1 MGEFNKDTI
10 ILLGYQILNQ
20 PGLSV
25 LSPRTTAKR
34 LDCSPRSESREAKG
48 LEKQEAVG
56 ERSSKTSFV
65 FALWIILAATMVRAI
80 EWVDGKLRILD
91 QSKLP
96 REQIFA
102 DLDDYRGV
110 VLAIKEMR
118 VRGAPAIGVAAAYGI
133 ALAASSIRTTNKDDL
148 IAQLNQVMQA
158 FAASRPTAVNL
169 FQAIDRMRKA
179 ARGHGVAEIKKS
191 LIDEAKRIHKE
202 EVSATEKLSQ
212 LGAEL
217 IKDGFTLLT
226 HCNAGPL
233 ATAGSGT
240 ALGAIKAAKE
250 QGKKLSVFVT
260 ETRPLL
266 QGARLTTWELMQED
280 IPVTLITDSMAG
292 YFMKRGEIDCV
303 IVGADRIAANGYTA
317 NKIGTYTLAVL
328 ANAHGIPFYVAA
340 PTTTIDLSLLSGYQ
354 IPIEERSPEE
364 VTHIQGVPIA
374 PAGIRAANPAFD
386 ITPGSYI
393 TAIIT
398 EKGIIRP
405 PYTEGLKAIGS
416 RFP

>member
-1 MGEFNKDTI
+1 M
-10 ILLGYQILNQ
+10 
-20 PGLSV
+20 
-25 LSPRTTAKR
+25 A
-34 LDCSPRSESREAKG
+34 
-48 LEKQEAVG
+48 
-56 ERSSKTSFV
+56 
-65 FALWIILAATMVRAI
+65 RAI
-80 EWVDGKLRILD
+80 EWLDSKLRILD

-102 DLDDYRGV
+102 DLDNYYDV

-118 VRGAPAIGVAAAYGI
+118 IRGAPAIGVAAAYGI
-133 ALAASSIRTTNKDDL
+133 ALGASNIRTANKDDFL
-148 IAQLNQVMQA
+148 AQLNQVMQA

-169 FQAIDRMRKA
+169 FQAISRMKKA
-179 ARGHGVAEIKKS
+179 AEGDGVTEIRRS
-191 LIDEAKRIHKE
+191 LVNEAKRIHQE
-202 EVSATEKLSQ
+202 EVTATEKLSQ

-226 HCNAGPL
+226 HCNAGAL
-233 ATAGSGT
+233 ATAGYGT
-240 ALGAIKAAKE
+240 ALGVIKAAKE
-250 QGKKLSVFVT
+250 QGKKVSVFVT

-266 QGARLTTWELMQED
+266 QGARLTTWELIQEG

-340 PTTTIDLSLLSGYQ
+340 PTTTIDLSLPSGYQ

-364 VTHIQGVPIA
+364 VTHIQGIPIA
-374 PAGIRAANPAFD
+374 PAGVRAANPAFD
-386 ITPGSYI
+386 ITPHSYV

-398 EKGIIRP
+398 EKGIIRA
-405 PYTEGLKAIGS
+405 PYTEGLRRIGS
-416 RFP
+416 RFS

>member
-1 MGEFNKDTI
+1 MIAST
-10 ILLGYQILNQ
+10 
-20 PGLSV
+20 
-25 LSPRTTAKR
+25 
-34 LDCSPRSESREAKG
+34 
-48 LEKQEAVG
+48 
-56 ERSSKTSFV
+56 
-65 FALWIILAATMVRAI
+65 I
-80 EWVDGKLRILD
+80 EWLDGKLRILD

-102 DLDDYRGV
+102 DLDNYHDV

-133 ALAASSIRTTNKDDL
+133 ALGASGIETESKDEFL
-148 IAQLNQVMQA
+148 AQLHQVMQT

-169 FQAIDRMRKA
+169 FQAINRMKKA
-179 ARGHGVAEIKKS
+179 VRGDGVTEIKNS
-191 LIDEAKRIHKE
+191 LVNEAKRIHQE
-202 EVSATEKLSQ
+202 EVTATKQLSQ

-233 ATAGSGT
+233 ATAGYGT
-240 ALGAIKAAKE
+240 ALGVIKAAKE
-250 QGKKLSVFVT
+250 QGKKVSVFAT

-266 QGARLTTWELMQED
+266 QGARLTTWELMQEG

-292 YFMKRGEIDCV
+292 YFMQQRKIDCV
-303 IVGADRIAANGYTA
+303 IVGADRIAANGDVA

-328 ANAHGIPFYVAA
+328 AKESKIPFYVAA
-340 PTTTIDLSLLSGYQ
+340 PTSTIDLSLSSGDK

-374 PAGIRAANPAFD
+374 PEGVEAANPAFD
-386 ITPGSYI
+386 VTPHSYI

-398 EKGIIRP
+398 EKGIIKE
-405 PYTEGLKAIGS
+405 PYGKELLSIAK
-416 RFP
+416 

>member
-1 MGEFNKDTI
+1 
-10 ILLGYQILNQ
+10 
-20 PGLSV
+20 
-25 LSPRTTAKR
+25 
-34 LDCSPRSESREAKG
+34 
-48 LEKQEAVG
+48 
-56 ERSSKTSFV
+56 
-65 FALWIILAATMVRAI
+65 MVARPI
-80 EWVDGKLRILD
+80 EWLDGKLRILD

-96 REQIFA
+96 QEQIFA
-102 DLDDYRGV
+102 DLDNYRDV

-118 VRGAPAIGVAAAYGI
+118 VRGAPAIGVAVAYGI
-133 ALAASSIRTTNKDDL
+133 ALGASGIKTKNKDEFL
-148 IAQLNQVMQA
+148 AQLNQVMQT

-169 FQAIDRMRKA
+169 FQAINRMKKA
-179 ARGHGVAEIKKS
+179 ARGDGVAEIKNS
-191 LIDEAKRIHKE
+191 LINEAKQIHQE
-202 EVSATEKLSQ
+202 EVTATKQLSQ

-217 IKDGFTLLT
+217 IQDGFTVLT

-233 ATAGSGT
+233 ATAGYGT
-240 ALGAIKAAKE
+240 ALGIIKVAQE
-250 QGKKLSVFVT
+250 QGKRVSVFVT

-266 QGARLTTWELMQED
+266 QGARLTTWELMQEG

-292 YFMKRGEIDCV
+292 YFMQQRKIDCV

-340 PTTTIDLSLLSGYQ
+340 PTTTIDLSLTSGYQ

-374 PAGIRAANPAFD
+374 PAGISAANPAFD
-386 ITPGSYI
+386 VTPHSYI

-398 EKGIIRP
+398 EKGIIRE
-405 PYTEGLKAIGS
+405 PYTWPEEC
-416 RFP
+416 